1 MNKRENR
8 TYAKPEDKKAMILAT
23 IKNMLMTMAKVF
35 ISAQNYLQ
43 FVNDKKLLVIQLQ
56 RKLLF
61 NLSFQTENFSNL
73 LRYFVLFFYV
83 ISSWHF

>member
-23 IKNMLMTMAKVF
+23 IKNMLITMAKVF

-61 NLSFQTENFSNL
+61 NLSF
-73 LRYFVLFFYV
+73 
-83 ISSWHF
+83 

>member
-43 FVNDKKLLVIQLQ
+43 FVNDKKLLVI
-56 RKLLF
+56 
-61 NLSFQTENFSNL
+61 
-73 LRYFVLFFYV
+73 
-83 ISSWHF
+83 

>member
-1 MNKRENR
+1 
-8 TYAKPEDKKAMILAT
+8 
-23 IKNMLMTMAKVF
+23 MTMAKVF

-61 NLSFQTENFSNL
+61 NLSF
-73 LRYFVLFFYV
+73 
-83 ISSWHF
+83 